1 MGRTLYVCIASLLWP
16 IDHTDMI
23 LSCIVSF
30 TNPLPAA
37 SGLVKLTI
45 SCKALQWGKINSAI
59 KVKSGRQAFDTI
71 PPTRSLPVIVASW
84 TKTFDIELWWGLTSQ
99 SRNKSEQTSLWLHSL
114 KPQNHTDSTIKIQFK
129 CLNIIAI
136 TTWRG
141 HLGTSVLPATAFPA
155 ISIDFWP
162 FATQIFT
169 GCPGIP

>member
-1 MGRTLYVCIASLLWP
+1 MCHNAFVFTTGVQSESLTFLGVR
-16 IDHTDMI
+16 
-23 LSCIVSF
+23 S

-59 KVKSGRQAFDTI
+59 KVISGRQAFDTI
-71 PPTRSLPVIVASW
+71 PQPDFSLSSW
-84 TKTFDIELWWGLTSQ
+84 TKTFDVELWWGLTSQ

-162 FATQIFT
+162 FATEIFT